1 MSLWWLALPIL
12 LLPIWWHRRK
22 AESLKAVPLATAR
35 FLPAADPRQV
45 RVWKWSD
52 RTLLVLRCLLLLAVI
67 ARLADM
73 VFPWRD
79 DTVLVVPGTDT
90 AWVDRQAAAAG
101 MAKAPRMTMEG
112 RDVLA
117 WFAAHEREWNDGAR
131 VLVVGDVSMPA
142 LLPRLRHT
150 VILKT
155 RPAAQ
160 KPTPRAVQVTS
171 ERPAA
176 WRAFFD
182 AASANGLPY
191 IAASGV
197 AELAVWDAAA
207 PPPAG
212 CKAGLWW
219 ATQAAAFPQLAQSKT
234 VPATGIAGFRYA
246 DTPHGRVWTAEKL
259 LPEDPGSAAR
269 LFETWQR
276 LHYAPVPYTA
286 PSMTLEASRDAPLA
300 SGSGALR
307 SFFNLLLISLFAA
320 ERILAHVRRR

>member
-12 LLPIWWHRRK
+12 LLPVWWHRQKR
-22 AESLKAVPLATAR
+22 ESVKAVPLATAR

-52 RTLLVLRCLLLLAVI
+52 RVLLLLRCLLLVAVI
-67 ARLADM
+67 ARLADL

-79 DTVLVVPGTDT
+79 DAVLVVPGTEA
-90 AWVDRQAAAAG
+90 AWVDRQATAAG
-101 MAKAPRMTMEG
+101 MAKAPRIVMAD

-131 VLVVGDVSMPA
+131 ILAVGDVAMPA
-142 LLPRLRHT
+142 RMPHLRHT

-155 RPAAQ
+155 RPAAIR
-160 KPTPRAVQVTS
+160 PSSRPVLVTS
-171 ERPAA
+171 ERAAA

-182 AASANGLPY
+182 AASASGHAYLP
-191 IAASGV
+191 ASGT
-197 AELAVWDAAA
+197 AELAVWDVASA
-207 PPPAG
+207 PPAG
-212 CKAGLWW
+212 RKAGLWW
-219 ATQAAAFPQLAQSKT
+219 ATQPAAFPQLAQAQA
-234 VPATGIAGFRYA
+234 VPATGLAGFRFA
-246 DTPHGRVWTAEKL
+246 DTPQGRVWTADH
-259 LPEDPGSAAR
+259 LPPASTDAAVR

-286 PSMTLEASRDAPLA
+286 PSQTLQASADAPLA

-307 SFFNLLLISLFAA
+307 SFFNMLLIALFAA